1 MAKATCTFRAL
12 SWPRR
17 DTTARG
23 TAITQTR
30 TPTPIRVVVIDDAE
44 EIRDVL
50 RLALDSQDDFT
61 LVAEAADGQAGV
73 AAVDTHQPHLVL
85 LDVSM
90 PVMDGFQALEQIR
103 RVSPGSVVIVLTGYS
118 EKAAALTAVELG
130 AHGFIRKGGGVP
142 ELIAQIREVLEHRFG
157 LTGRATQPAADDV
170 PRPPQEIAD

>member
-1 MAKATCTFRAL
+1 MHYLGLAGT
-12 SWPRR
+12 PQHE
-17 DTTARG
+17 G

-30 TPTPIRVVVIDDAE
+30 TPTPIRVVVIDDSE

-50 RLALDSQDDFT
+50 RLALERQDDFT
-61 LVAEAADGQAGV
+61 LVAEAADGEAGV
-73 AAVDTHQPHLVL
+73 AAVDAHQPHLVL

-90 PVMDGFQALEQIR
+90 PVMDGFQALAEIR

-118 EKAAALTAVELG
+118 ENAAALTAVELG

-157 LTGRATQPAADDV
+157 LAGRANERDADDTA
-170 PRPPQEIAD
+170 RPPTQGIAD